1 MLRLEASLASRL
13 SAIVNGFPDST
24 KTVYCL
30 NTLAVEF
37 TAKGTVECRF
47 NDSPRQQLLLVFT
60 ESKARSL
67 LAGGGKAT
75 VAIAIES
82 VTATVIDLYVYWK
95 PGFMLDLEAWRSAIG
110 FDSTAWFQ
118 LESTIGGLELD

>member
-13 SAIVNGFPDST
+13 SAIVNGFTDST

-37 TAKGTVECRF
+37 TAQGTVECRF

-60 ESKARSL
+60 ESKAC
-67 LAGGGKAT
+67 
-75 VAIAIES
+75 
-82 VTATVIDLYVYWK
+82 DLT
-95 PGFMLDLEAWRSAIG
+95 
-110 FDSTAWFQ
+110 DSTSRY
-118 LESTIGGLELD
+118 STAVVLMSMLASRVSLYG